1 VKRLPELSDEM
12 RYNLQLPPNKWIAM
26 TRNSREAA

>member
-12 RYNLQLPPNKWIAM
+12 QLPPNKWIAM